1 MWLMVFKLCL
11 IVFSAL
17 ATGLSVIFM
26 LSPGLFNRIEEIL
39 GMEIGGYTSF
49 AVALEGKINIINDW
63 VGRNRAITGPVL
75 AILAAINTRNAV
87 FL

>member
-1 MWLMVFKLCL
+1 MWLLIFKVCL

-26 LSPGLFNRIEEIL
+26 LFPSLFTRIEEIL
-39 GMEIGGYTSF
+39 GMEFGGYTSF

-63 VGRNRAITGPVL
+63 VGRYRAITGPVL